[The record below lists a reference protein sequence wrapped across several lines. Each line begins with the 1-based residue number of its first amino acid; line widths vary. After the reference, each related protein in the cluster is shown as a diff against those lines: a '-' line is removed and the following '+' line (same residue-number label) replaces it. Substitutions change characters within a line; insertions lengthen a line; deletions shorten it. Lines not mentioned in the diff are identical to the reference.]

1 MRNAIVLFHRWLALV
16 TSIVIFLLGVT
27 GSALV
32 FEGAIDRELNP
43 ELWRVTPSG
52 TALPLDTLV
61 ARARSAVPKAIVT
74 DVFLSGHPDRA
85 YLLLAGSTR
94 VFVNPYSGH
103 VLGTR
108 DRSAHDRS
116 FTRRVH
122 LLHVNLMLGR
132 AGGEIIA
139 LATVASLLLV
149 LGGVYLWWTD
159 KLWRIGWGA
168 SWKRIAYDLHHSLGI
183 VAALVLLAITG
194 SGMIMHYHVLGAFVA
209 GIGALERVGP
219 PAQTRGT
226 STAIPVSL
234 DSAMRVA
241 TTALPAALVTMV
253 TFPSKMDLPYVVTM
267 RLPED
272 RTPGGRSRVFI
283 DRFTGRVLLTEST
296 RSGGAGAR
304 LTAVI
309 RSIHTGDVFGK
320 PTEALWLVVALILAS
335 QTLTGFLMWFNG
347 RAARA
352 ATAQSA
358 NLRAGAMVGGRPD

>member
-1 MRNAIVLFHRWLALV
+1 MRNAIVLFHRWLALA

-32 FEGAIDRELNP
+32 FEGAIDRELHP

-52 TALPLDTLV
+52 TALPLDTVV
-61 ARARSAVPKAIVT
+61 ARARSAVPKARVT
-74 DVFLSGHPDRA
+74 DVLLSGHPDRA
-85 YLLLAGSTR
+85 YLVLAGSTR
-94 VFVNPYSGH
+94 VFVNPYSGA

-108 DRSAHDRS
+108 DRNANDRLLP
-116 FTRRVH
+116 RRLH

-139 LATVASLLLV
+139 LATLASFLLV
-149 LGGVYLWWTD
+149 LGGVYLWWAD
-159 KLWRIGWGA
+159 KLWRIRWRA

-209 GIGALERVGP
+209 GIGARPQGGP

-226 STAIPVSL
+226 STAVPVSL
-234 DSAMRVA
+234 DSAMRA
-241 TTALPAALVTMV
+241 AKTALSAASVSMV
-253 TFPSKMDLPYVVTM
+253 TFPLNVDLPYVITM
-267 RLPED
+267 RFPED
-272 RTPGGRSRVFI
+272 RTPGGRSRVYV
-283 DRFTGRVLLTEST
+283 DRFTGTVLLAEST
-296 RSGGAGAR
+296 RAGGAGAR
-304 LTAVI
+304 LTAEI

-320 PTEALWLVVALILAS
+320 PTEALWLVVALILSS
-335 QTLTGFLMWFNG
+335 QAVTGFLMWWNG

-352 ATAQSA
+352 ATARSA
-358 NLRAGAMVGGRPD
+358 KLRAGAMAGARPD